1 MNIIETLSK
10 SGFPEPL
17 LKEYQD
23 FCHELL
29 PLQREAIQNK
39 SLFSEPRLLIHAPT
53 SAGKTFLA
61 ELAIVHTVLRNRK
74 SVYLVPLRVQ
84 AEEMFHTLRQR
95 YKKYGWQILISTS
108 DYRHHD
114 TLLEQGRF
122 HIAVVVYEK
131 MFQLIARQPSVLDKI
146 SLTIFDDIDL
156 IFDPERGLTAD
167 FLLTRCLGSSTR
179 CIALSAC
186 LPQPA
191 RVAKWMNA
199 QLLQSETRPVPL
211 RKGVLYNGTFF
222 YRNEDGQTAIEPLYN
237 ESEEIPYL
245 HIVRKF
251 IEEGETCLIF
261 MKTRNEVR
269 SLAWELAEY
278 LNLPPAQQACEKI
291 KYLEP
296 TRARNALLHAFQ
308 HGIGFH
314 YSDLLTEERQIVEEA
329 FRNGE
334 LRILV
339 ATSTLAKGL
348 NLPVNNVFIPHE
360 KWYYMDKK
368 GNGGSLPLSLS
379 EYENMAGRAGRYG
392 YTEQPARAILIA
404 NSEEEK
410 DLLFSWYIHQ
420 TSFPSSLSEDT
431 PSVNTPMLSVIA
443 SYKSTALE
451 HIEEFFKSCWRS
463 KEKLFSTDEQDL
475 YSRWAKDFMESC
487 VRRGFCVKKNLY
499 HYELT
504 PRGQIVATKG
514 ISPETVEQ
522 LERWLNTIRGR
533 DRDELDTLLT
543 ASLTPDAWLPQF
555 ELSIEEFQSKI
566 YLNMLHQYSLHTP
579 WDVMTPIQKFQQR
592 LAEPNIHEV
601 KALKMAFV
609 LQEWTKGKSLSE
621 IEEEFRV
628 SAGQVVQAGMR
639 IAWILDVLTQLAELM
654 NINDPEEFH
663 TLSEQVRWGLPV
675 EVLPLARNFE
685 GLLSRSQILSLHHA
699 GITNAEQI
707 LKTPIN
713 IFAEYIPK
721 ENISIIKQQ
730 AKKIHTRNIK
740 TIKVPNVSLP
750 KHEKN
755 IDKPN
760 SNLKGTE
767 QIPIDLSYIP
777 VKERKITPT
786 QHSPLPQTKQD
797 FHEQHNKTLLVL
809 DMNRPG
815 EVWLEGKKIQ
825 LPEKQYRLLCLLAQN
840 AGRCVPYEEVYKELW
855 NDIIVEDAQMAFQ
868 KCMLLRKLCEISP
881 QWKERLRTI
890 PKRGFIL
897 DLPQNQITLN
907 RSVFLS

>member
-10 SGFPEPL
+10 SGFPESL
-17 LKEYQD
+17 LKEYQN

-29 PLQREAIQNK
+29 PLQKEAIQNK
-39 SLFSEPRLLIHAPT
+39 SLFSESRLLIHAPT

-61 ELAIVHTVLRNRK
+61 ELVMAHTSLRNGK

-84 AEEMFHTLRQR
+84 AEEMFRTLRQR

-131 MFQLIARQPSVLDKI
+131 MFQIIARQPSVLDKI
-146 SLTIFDDIDL
+146 SLTVFDDIDL

-167 FLLTRCLGSSTR
+167 FLLTRSLGSSTR

-186 LPQPA
+186 LPQPTL
-191 RVAKWMNA
+191 VAKWMNA
-199 QLLQSETRPVPL
+199 QLIQSEIRPVPL

-222 YRNEDGQTAIEPLYN
+222 YCNEDGQTAIEPLYN
-237 ESEEIPYL
+237 DSEDLSYL
-245 HIVRKF
+245 HVVRNF
-251 IEEGETCLIF
+251 IERDETCLIF
-261 MKTRNEVR
+261 MKTRHEVR
-269 SLAWELAEY
+269 SLAWELVEY
-278 LNLPPAQQACEKI
+278 LNLPPAQQACEKM
-291 KYLEP
+291 KCLEP
-296 TRARNALLHAFQ
+296 THARDALLHTFQ

-334 LRILV
+334 LRVLV

-368 GNGGSLPLSLS
+368 GNCGTLPLPLS

-431 PSVNTPMLSVIA
+431 STVNTSMLSVIA
-443 SYKSTALE
+443 SYKSTTLE
-451 HIEEFFKSCWRS
+451 HIEEFFKSCWRG

-475 YSRWAKDFMESC
+475 YSRWAKEFMESS
-487 VRRGFCVKKNLY
+487 VRRGFCVKKNL
-499 HYELT
+499 HQYELT

-543 ASLTPDAWLPQF
+543 ASLTTDAWVPQF
-555 ELSIEEFQSKI
+555 ELSLDEFKSKI
-566 YLNMLHQYSLHTP
+566 YLNMLQQYSLRTP
-579 WDVMTPIQKFQQR
+579 WDVMTPIQKFQQG

-609 LQEWTKGKSLSE
+609 LQDWIKGKSLPG

-639 IAWILDVLTQLAELM
+639 IAWILDVLTQLGELM
-654 NINDPEEFH
+654 CIDHPEEFR
-663 TLSEQVRWGLPV
+663 TLSEQVRWGLPSDN
-675 EVLPLARNFE
+675 LSLARSFE
-685 GLLSRSQILSLHHA
+685 GLLTRSQILSLSRR
-699 GITNAEQI
+699 GIYTVEQV
-707 LKTPIN
+707 LKVPFSELKN
-713 IFAEYIPK
+713 YIPE
-721 ENISIIKQQ
+721 ENILIIKKQ
-730 AKKIHTRNIK
+730 AQKIRSRHFKFTNIPFSSKNKK
-740 TIKVPNVSLP
+740 TI
-750 KHEKN
+750 E
-755 IDKPN
+755 
-760 SNLKGTE
+760 
-767 QIPIDLSYIP
+767 IDLPQGELQTNTLADLPSHPPTRKASILPPTIP
-777 VKERKITPT
+777 SSTA
-786 QHSPLPQTKQD
+786 
-797 FHEQHNKTLLVL
+797 LLIL
-809 DMNRPG
+809 DAKRPG
-815 EVWLEGKKIQ
+815 EVWVEGKKIR

-840 AGRCVPYEEVYKELW
+840 TGRCVSYKEIYEELW

-868 KCMLLRKLCEISP
+868 KCMLLRKLCEVSP
-881 QWKERLRTI
+881 SWKDRLRTI
-890 PKRGFIL
+890 PKRGFML
-897 DLPQNQITLN
+897 DLPSHLIALN
-907 RSVFLS
+907 GDIPSS